1 MKLLNNWGSAMKGK
15 VYLVGSGPG
24 SEGLLTQRA
33 RNVIDAADVVL
44 FDQLPGEE
52 ILASLPARAEKI
64 DCGKYGGKHT
74 LEQDEIE
81 ALVVDRAKE
90 GKTVVRLK
98 GGDPFLFG
106 RGGEEAEVLA
116 QAGIPFEVV
125 PGVSSFHAVPCYAGV
140 PLTQRE
146 HNSIVTIVTG
156 HDDPLSPV
164 NKLDWCQLARTTGTL
179 VVLMGLRNIRQ
190 IAATLV
196 ACGRPPDTPV
206 VIVSRGTTRRQISI
220 TGTLNTIAKQLDEAS
235 LPAPAV
241 TVIGEAVRL
250 RGKLNWFEHSAST
263 MASAA
268 PRPAFK

>member
-1 MKLLNNWGSAMKGK
+1 MKLLNNWGSAMTGK

-33 RNVIDAADVVL
+33 RDVIDKADVVL

-106 RGGEEAEVLA
+106 RGGEELETVRKAGIDVEMIPGISSALAVPASVGIPLTHRKYASQVTILTGNEDPTKPEPALDWKLLA
-116 QAGIPFEVV
+116 Q
-125 PGVSSFHAVPCYAGV
+125 
-140 PLTQRE
+140 
-146 HNSIVTIVTG
+146 
-156 HDDPLSPV
+156 
-164 NKLDWCQLARTTGTL
+164 
-179 VVLMGLRNIRQ
+179 
-190 IAATLV
+190 
-196 ACGRPPDTPV
+196 
-206 VIVSRGTTRRQISI
+206 SRGTIVILMGVANLEKIAEALIKNGKSEKTPVAIIERGLRKDRRVT
-220 TGTLNTIAKQLDEAS
+220 TGSLDTIAGAAKNAGVK
-235 LPAPAV
+235 PPAV
-241 TVIGEAVRL
+241 IVIGDVV
-250 RGKLNWFEHSAST
+250 KLYNPEN
-263 MASAA
+263 
-268 PRPAFK
+268 PDLIPVE